1 MATHPEHDSF
11 IQTLQK
17 LYSRM
22 VLSAFSYGKTIG
34 KRRSVRH
41 HDGDIATPLHDYI
54 EWIAKGAKVRPG
66 SEPDS
71 GAEPPTP
78 RSIDISSH
86 SSRDSGAGASG
97 TKKPRA
103 LARYFEGH
111 NAAMLLVPGMGEKF
125 KNSTWGHLHEAIR
138 FGRLG
143 DIKNAKL
150 HADLANGTLKEAIQ
164 YMSRSDFEKFL
175 GEIEKK
181 FNEVLAESK
190 H

>member
-1 MATHPEHDSF
+1 MAVHPEHSSF

-17 LYSRM
+17 LYSSM
-22 VLSAFSYGKTIG
+22 VLFALNIG
-34 KRRSVRH
+34 KKDGKHRSIRH

-54 EWIAKGAKVRPG
+54 EWIAQGAKARPG

-71 GAEPPTP
+71 GAEPLTP
-78 RSIDISSH
+78 GSIDISSH
-86 SSRDSGAGASG
+86 TSRDIADGGSG

-103 LARYFEGH
+103 LARYFAGH
-111 NAAMLLVPGMGEKF
+111 NAATIMVPGMGEKL
-125 KNSTWGHLHEAIR
+125 KKSTWGHLHEAIR
-138 FGRLG
+138 FGRTG
-143 DIKNAKL
+143 DVKNAKL

-164 YMSRSDFEKFL
+164 YMSRDDFEDFL

-181 FNEVLAESK
+181 FDEVLAERK